1 VEVDTVLS
9 VPNDYWGA
17 AFMVNLALDVDDPI
31 YPGSMTCSARTLC
44 LRWTKRSR
52 SPMLRR
58 PLATM

>member
-1 VEVDTVLS
+1 MLS